1 MFKSRPAYRRQPAT
15 LHTTTRLTKAA
26 DMECFKIR
34 TYGRMELAQTYC
46 PDMNPRAAYHKLT
59 QWIDRY
65 PNLRERLAA
74 IGASP
79 KSRTYTPAQVKMIVE
94 ALGEP

>member
-1 MFKSRPAYRRQPAT
+1 
-15 LHTTTRLTKAA
+15 
-26 DMECFKIR
+26 MECFKIC